1 MISLILLIC
10 GAALVV
16 LDVLVLTTVVHIA
29 VAWWILMLV
38 GAALICSAGTCATA
52 RVDQWSDGRHRQAVP
67 LTGRSTPAT
76 ATRSFTFKAPDQVW
90 DLTGAR
96 LTAQARVAAIDR

>member
-16 LDVLVLTTVVHIA
+16 LGVLVLTTVVHLA

-38 GAALICSAGTCATA
+38 GAALILFGMYL
-52 RVDQWSDGRHRQAVP
+52 RYGPRRPVV
-67 LTGRSTPAT
+67 
-76 ATRSFTFKAPDQVW
+76 
-90 DLTGAR
+90 
-96 LTAQARVAAIDR
+96 

>member
-16 LDVLVLTTVVHIA
+16 LGVLVLTTVVHIA

-38 GAALICSAGTCATA
+38 GAALILFGWYL
-52 RVDQWSDGRHRQAVP
+52 RYGPRRP
-67 LTGRSTPAT
+67 
-76 ATRSFTFKAPDQVW
+76 
-90 DLTGAR
+90 
-96 LTAQARVAAIDR
+96 VA